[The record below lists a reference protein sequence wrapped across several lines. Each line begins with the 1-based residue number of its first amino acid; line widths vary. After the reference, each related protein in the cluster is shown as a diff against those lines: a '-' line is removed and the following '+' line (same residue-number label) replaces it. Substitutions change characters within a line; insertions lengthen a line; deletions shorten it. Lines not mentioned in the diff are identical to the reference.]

1 MATQNIHQKSREI
14 QLRGPTEPSLN
25 ADGAIFLLA
34 DNEGIRNAIKLNDL
48 RFSVSYDL
56 TIVSL
61 EQIELALAEVG
72 FHLDNSLINKIKRA
86 IDYFT
91 EDNQRRNHGL
101 SKLTCSEGCSIKVFA
116 ARYRQLSHGCRDPR
130 PEHLRRYL

>member
-1 MATQNIHQKSREI
+1 MATQDIYQKSREI
-14 QLRGPTEPSLN
+14 QLRGPIDPGLN

-34 DNEGIRNAIKLNDL
+34 DNDGIRNAIKLDEL
-48 RFSVSYDL
+48 RFSVGYDL

-86 IDYFT
+86 IYYFT

-116 ARYRQLSHGCRDPR
+116 ARYRQLSHGCQDTR